1 MDADPAGV
9 PDAATVLDV
18 RDLRIAF
25 GRGAD
30 LVDGVSFSIAPREI
44 LGLVGESG
52 SGKSLT
58 SLAVMGLIPAPGR
71 VSGRLAFRGTDLLA
85 LTEPERRALR
95 GRRIAMI
102 FQDPMSA
109 LTPVYRIGW
118 QIAEQIRAHLDLSR
132 RATETRVLDLLSA
145 MGIADPRRVASAYP
159 HQLSGGLRQRAMIAM
174 ALSCDP
180 DLLIADE
187 PTTALDVTVQA
198 QILEL
203 IFRLRD
209 EFGSAVLLITHDL
222 GVVAQIA
229 DRVAVMYSGRIAER
243 GPREAMFG
251 MQARVHPYTAGLLG
265 SIPRLHGPRAS
276 RLAAIAG
283 SPPVAS
289 HRPPGCAFSPRCAHA
304 QARCTAPPPVVPV
317 GPAHEI
323 ACVLP
328 SVAAEP
334 GHV

>member
-1 MDADPAGV
+1 MDAEA
-9 PDAATVLDV
+9 VLDV
-18 RDLRIAF
+18 RDLRVGF
-25 GRGAD
+25 GRGVD

-58 SLAVMGLIPAPGR
+58 SLAIMGLIPAPGR
-71 VSGRLAFRGTDLLA
+71 VGGQIGFRGTELLA
-85 LTEPERRALR
+85 LSEAERRALR

-132 RATETRVLDLLSA
+132 RPTETRVLDLLSA

-203 IFRLRD
+203 ILRLRD
-209 EFGSAVLLITHDL
+209 EFASAVLLITHDL

-229 DRVAVMYSGRIAER
+229 DRVAVMYCGRIAER

-251 MQARVHPYTAGLLG
+251 AHARVHPYTAGLLG
-265 SIPRLHGPRAS
+265 SIPRLHGPRVA
-276 RLAAIAG
+276 RLAAIPG
-283 SPPVAS
+283 SPPNAAL
-289 HRPPGCAFSPRCAHA
+289 RPPGCAFSPRCAHA
-304 QARCTAPPPVVPV
+304 SARCDTPPPIVPL
-317 GPAHEI
+317 GDAHEI
-323 ACVLP
+323 ACILP
-328 SVAAEP
+328 AVAAEP
-334 GHV
+334 DHV

>member
-1 MDADPAGV
+1 MDVEP
-9 PDAATVLDV
+9 VLDV
-18 RDLRIAF
+18 RDLRVGF
-25 GRGAD
+25 GRGPD
-30 LVDGVSFSIAPREI
+30 LVDGVSFSIGAREI

-58 SLAVMGLIPAPGR
+58 SLAVMGLIPTPGR
-71 VSGRLAFRGTDLLA
+71 VSGRLAFKGTDLLA
-85 LTEPERRALR
+85 LSEPDRRALR

-118 QIAEQIRAHLDLSR
+118 QIAEQIRTHLSLSR
-132 RATETRVLDLLSA
+132 KAADARVLELLSA
-145 MGIADPRRVASAYP
+145 MGIADPRRVANAYP

-209 EFGSAVLLITHDL
+209 SFD
-222 GVVAQIA
+222 
-229 DRVAVMYSGRIAER
+229 
-243 GPREAMFG
+243 
-251 MQARVHPYTAGLLG
+251 
-265 SIPRLHGPRAS
+265 
-276 RLAAIAG
+276 
-283 SPPVAS
+283 
-289 HRPPGCAFSPRCAHA
+289 
-304 QARCTAPPPVVPV
+304 
-317 GPAHEI
+317 
-323 ACVLP
+323 
-328 SVAAEP
+328 
-334 GHV
+334 